1 MTEPESLPLPGIE
14 PQPPKSPR
22 SRGRPGAGSGWRS
35 KSLLDRPARS
45 GEGATPA
52 PTQMALAAP
61 EPTRDLS
68 RLLTADERM
77 HRDRVLSVAGPLR
90 RAMLHVEASTAMPD
104 ALAAEAWRWLTA
116 LQIVQGLA
124 SGTTCT
130 RYIDTLRKFAT
141 WCAEQGHDYRSA
153 SLPVLDEWMKS
164 LFIRL
169 RHKASWR
176 TTQLQALKSF
186 YDWRHRA
193 LGALNCAA
201 GLRAPKR
208 MKRTPRKYSDADL
221 QRLFAAIKDTA
232 VPSVALRDRVL
243 MLFFLCTGA
252 RESEAASLR
261 LDQVELGHK
270 SGRIRFLGKGAKER
284 TVGIEGPIVDELR
297 QWILLRDQIPQPL
310 GDTVF
315 WSTHPSYF
323 GEALTARGVEHM
335 VRRYATRAKLGEWGV
350 HRFRVTYATGLY
362 DDGSDIERI
371 RIALGHESI
380 ETTRQYLAVSDKQT
394 ATRLNPARQYHAL
407 GEPPKGLPLWAQQ
420 KLDKQRGGAA

>member
-14 PQPPKSPR
+14 PAQPSAKR

-35 KSLLDRPARS
+35 KSLVDRPARYGDGS
-45 GEGATPA
+45 ASAPA
-52 PTQMALAAP
+52 QMELAP
-61 EPTRDLS
+61 PDPVRDLS
-68 RLLTADERM
+68 RLLSVDERM
-77 HRDRVLSVAGPLR
+77 HRDRVLSTAGPLR
-90 RAMLHVEASTAMPD
+90 RAMLHVEASAAMSD
-104 ALAAEAWRWLTA
+104 DLAAEAWRWLTA

-124 SGTTCT
+124 SATTCT
-130 RYIDTLRKFAT
+130 RYVDTLRKFAA
-141 WCAEQGHDYRSA
+141 WCGEQGVDYRSA
-153 SLPVLDEWMKS
+153 AVTDLDEWMKS

-169 RHKASWR
+169 RHRASWR
-176 TTQLQALKSF
+176 TTQMQALKSF
-186 YDWRHRA
+186 YDWRYRA

-208 MKRTPRKYSDADL
+208 VTRAPRKYSTADL

-232 VPSVALRDRVL
+232 VPAVAMRDRVL

-252 RESEAASLR
+252 RREEAATLR

-270 SGRIRFLGKGAKER
+270 SGQVRFFGKGAKER

-297 QWILLRDQIPQPL
+297 QWILLRDQIPHPL

-315 WSTHPSYF
+315 FSTHPSYF
-323 GEALTARGVEHM
+323 GEPLTTNGVEHM
-335 VRRYATRAKLGEWGV
+335 VRRYATRAKLGDWGV

-362 DDGSDIERI
+362 DDGADIERI

-407 GEPPKGLPLWAQQ
+407 GEPPKGLPLWAQK